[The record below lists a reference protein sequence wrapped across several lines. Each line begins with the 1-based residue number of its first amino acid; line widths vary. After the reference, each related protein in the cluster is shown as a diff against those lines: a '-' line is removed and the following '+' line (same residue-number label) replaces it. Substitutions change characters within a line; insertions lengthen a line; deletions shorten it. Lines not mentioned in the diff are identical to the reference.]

1 MKLVFSS
8 IIDLQTQLQLVP
20 LNDEECI
27 GAKVLAIGND
37 ESSSFQVN
45 NATVINISRSDQAE
59 VQEEDWRN
67 KDFEYIVTSLREMT
81 EGPVIVW
88 IELSE
93 DGGGTDGGIT
103 EKDDTTVEECQNHEE
118 DQSSGASS
126 SSTTEE
132 DETSQGDEGHQDTDT
147 IVNERKTA
155 SSSVRQTE
163 NIASKVIKRG
173 LLNWGTSITKH
184 AANITSAAVEV
195 VAVTVASN
203 SAATGNGASSNFI
216 NSNPNRTVETNAP
229 AAAIGNNVND
239 ISTVLNHIR
248 GLPPNRHCHMYLQ
261 NDGKFVSVIQ
271 GSSISTSGKVIL
283 PSTSPIKPRTLE
295 RNASSAYSTILVTN
309 SSFLQIRLSEEKPC
323 PPDYKF
329 QWYRSSSSLE
339 WIPILG
345 ANKCGY
351 QPSAIDVGKHLKC
364 VILFLEVLSSSS
376 SEDTGAESSAEDC
389 VEEVVLPVKVSASI
403 DLFNAARQ
411 NFYNGSIFNNIKGR
425 GKASG
430 RDFRIKLKV
439 GTSTPPTNSTI
450 CSHLWIYQ
458 VCGNTAVSVSKF
470 VGDNVLFCKGRQV
483 PFRDTL

>member
-1 MKLVFSS
+1 MMKLVFSS
-8 IIDLQTQLQLVP
+8 SIALQTQLQLVP

-37 ESSSFQVN
+37 ESAGSMVN
-45 NATVINISRSDQAE
+45 NATVIRISRSDEAE
-59 VQEEDWRN
+59 LQEQVDDDWRM
-67 KDFEYIVTSLREMT
+67 KDFEYIVTSLREMVD
-81 EGPVIVW
+81 GPVIVW
-88 IELSE
+88 VEPSE
-93 DGGGTDGGIT
+93 DSGGNDFSST
-103 EKDDTTVEECQNHEE
+103 ENDDTTTDEKGNKHK
-118 DQSSGASS
+118 DDPSSGTSSS
-126 SSTTEE
+126 SSTTEVE
-132 DETSQGDEGHQDTDT
+132 DKSQSDEGHQDADT
-147 IVNERKTA
+147 TVKNVTNLP
-155 SSSVRQTE
+155 SSVKQTE

-203 SAATGNGASSNFI
+203 SAATGNNTSSNFI
-216 NSNPNRTVETNAP
+216 NSNPYRTVDTTAP
-229 AAAIGNNVND
+229 QAATGANVID
-239 ISTVLNHIR
+239 ISTVLKDIS
-248 GLPPNRHCHMYLQ
+248 GLQPNRHCHMYLQ
-261 NDGKFVSVIQ
+261 SDGKFVSVAYD
-271 GSSISTSGKVIL
+271 SSLSTSGKVIL

-295 RNASSAYSTILVTN
+295 RNASSSYSTILVTN

-329 QWYRSSSSLE
+329 QWYRSSSSPD

-351 QPSAIDVGKHLKC
+351 QPSAIDVGKHVKC
-364 VILFLEVLSSSS
+364 TILFLEVPPPSSD
-376 SEDTGAESSAEDC
+376 EDTGARSSTEDC

-430 RDFRIKLKV
+430 REFRLKIKV
-439 GTSTPPTNSTI
+439 GASNPPTNSTT

-458 VCGNTAVSVSKF
+458 VCGNTAVSVSKYVEGIYVF
-470 VGDNVLFCKGRQV
+470 F
-483 PFRDTL
+483 